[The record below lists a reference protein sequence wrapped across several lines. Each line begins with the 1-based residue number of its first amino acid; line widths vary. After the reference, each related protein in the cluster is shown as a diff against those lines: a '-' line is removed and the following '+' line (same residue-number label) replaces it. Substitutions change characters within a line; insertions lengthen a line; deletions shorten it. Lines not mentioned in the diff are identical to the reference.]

1 MSSFSLSLVG
11 QDLISLITT
20 LIDLLAVSIIAISI
34 IQAIAP
40 LTKVM
45 ISGLMTVAGSF
56 YYHER
61 QLQDQRSL
69 YRHKG
74 QIAKKNLIRGLLL
87 ALELESANAILK
99 MGIFTSF
106 LTGNLALAEESANG
120 VNNFI
125 FFIAVLS
132 VRIGINWGLRRFNRN
147 A

>member
-1 MSSFSLSLVG
+1 MSAFSLALVS
-11 QDLISLITT
+11 QDFVSLITT
-20 LIDLLAVSIIAISI
+20 LIDLLAISVIAISI

-45 ISGLMTVAGSF
+45 TRGLMTAVGSF

-61 QLQDQRSL
+61 QLQDQKSL
-69 YRHKG
+69 YRHEG
-74 QIAKKNLIRGLLL
+74 QIAKKNLIRGLLF

-99 MGIFTSF
+99 MGVFTSF
-106 LTGNLALAEESANG
+106 LTGALPLADSSANT

>member
-1 MSSFSLSLVG
+1 MSSFLSLSSIS
-11 QDLISLITT
+11 QDLVSLITT
-20 LIDLLAVSIIAISI
+20 LIDLLAVSVIAISI

-45 ISGLMTVAGSF
+45 VSGLMTVAGSF

-61 QLQDQRSL
+61 QLQDQKSL

-99 MGIFTSF
+99 MGILTSF
-106 LTGNLALAEESANG
+106 LTGDLPSADSSANT

-132 VRIGINWGLRRFNRN
+132 IRIGINWG
-147 A
+147 